1 MNYLNPIF
9 TEKRECQDCYKC
21 VRNCPV
27 KAIKVEGGYASVVP
41 ELCIVCG
48 HCVEV
53 CPNGAKKVRDDLASA
68 RQLLTQR
75 KSVYVSLAPSYI
87 ADFPGAAPA
96 QMIGALKRLGFA
108 GVSETALGAQ
118 QVSAQ
123 AAALL
128 KKHPDRVLASSAC
141 PTVVA
146 YLQKHHA
153 NGAALLTGLMSP
165 LLTHCRMLRQA
176 FGTDIGVVFI
186 GPCIAKKLE
195 AAQHPELL
203 DVVLTFED
211 LRRWLDLEKLALERL
226 PADAPENFVPERS
239 AEGAWYPVDG
249 GMIAGMKS
257 ACAVNDC
264 SLMAFSGL
272 GAIKKALD
280 GIEDLK
286 PEEGLFLELLAC
298 EGGCVNGPKVKC
310 RGATVAKRQRVLR
323 SVGHAGASLPR
334 QPTMETPA
342 DFNVAPPPHV
352 SVPDSQVREA
362 LRSVGKLSADDE
374 MNCGGCGYDSCRE
387 FGIALI
393 RQKAER
399 AMCVTYMRQ
408 LAFKKANA
416 LIQKMPS
423 AVVIVNEA
431 MRIIEFNGAFVKM
444 FAAGKSEHGAGIV
457 APVSIE
463 GIALAEVMPFAS
475 LFHSVL
481 KSGEDI
487 LDRDLRFQ
495 STILHATIF
504 SIEKNCLVGGILQDI
519 TKPAV
524 RKEQVIRKAREVI
537 QKQLAITQQIAYLL
551 GENAAEA
558 EITLNSIID
567 SFSPPKPDELKESND
582 WRKLY
587 RR

>member
-53 CPNGAKKVRDDLASA
+53 CPNGAKKVRDDLANA
-68 RQLLTQR
+68 RQLLTLK
-75 KSVYVSLAPSYI
+75 KSVFVSLAPSFVTE
-87 ADFPGAAPA
+87 FPGVKPA
-96 QMIGALKRLGFA
+96 QMIGALKKLGFA

-128 KKHPDRVLASSAC
+128 QKNPERVLVSSAC
-141 PTVVA
+141 PTVVC
-146 YLQKHHA
+146 YLQKQRPG
-153 NGAALLTGLMSP
+153 GAALLTGLLSP
-165 LLTHCRMLRQA
+165 LLTHCKMLRQT
-176 FGTDIGVVFI
+176 FGAEIGIVFI

-211 LRRWLDLEKLALERL
+211 LRRWLEQEKIT
-226 PADAPENFVPERS
+226 PENFVETANDHFVPENS

-257 ACAVNDC
+257 TCAVNDC
-264 SLMAFSGL
+264 SLMAFSGI

-280 GIEDLK
+280 GIEEMK
-286 PEEGLFLELLAC
+286 PDNGLFLELLAC
-298 EGGCVNGPKVKC
+298 EGGCVNGPKVL
-310 RGATVAKRQRVLR
+310 RRDATVVKRHRVLR
-323 SVGHAGASLPR
+323 SVAAPQVPFPR
-334 QPTMETPA
+334 SPTMETPA
-342 DFNVAPPPHV
+342 NFNVAPV
-352 SVPDSQVREA
+352 VVIRYPDSQVREA
-362 LRSVGKLSADDE
+362 LRNVGKFSPQDE
-374 MNCGGCGYDSCRE
+374 LNCGGCGYDTCRE

-393 RQKAER
+393 GQKAER

-423 AVVIVNEA
+423 AVVIVNET
-431 MRIIEFNGAFVKM
+431 MRVIEFNAAFVNL
-444 FAAGKSEHGAGIV
+444 FAPDKTTNGNGA
-457 APVSIE
+457 VSIE

-475 LFHSVL
+475 LFHNVL

-495 STILHATIF
+495 NTILHATIF
-504 SIEKNCLVGGILQDI
+504 SIEKNCLVGGIIQDI

-537 QKQLAITQQIAYLL
+537 QKQIATTQQIAYLL
-551 GENAAEA
+551 GENAADA
-558 EITLNSIID
+558 EITLNSIIE
-567 SFSPPKPDELKESND
+567 SFSPPKPDEPKENND
-582 WRKLY
+582 RRKLY

>member
-1 MNYLNPIF
+1 VNFLNPIF

-21 VRNCPV
+21 VRTCPV

-53 CPNGAKKVRDDLASA
+53 CPNGAKKVRDDLAIA
-68 RQLLTQR
+68 RQLLTL
-75 KSVYVSLAPSYI
+75 KKAVFVSLAPSFVSE
-87 ADFPGAAPA
+87 FPGVKPA
-96 QMIGALKRLGFA
+96 QMIGALKKLGFT

-128 KKHPDRVLASSAC
+128 RKSPGRVLVSSAC
-141 PTVVA
+141 PTVVC
-146 YLQKHHA
+146 YLQKQRSG
-153 NGAALLTGLMSP
+153 GAELLAGLLSP
-165 LLTHCRMLRQA
+165 LLTHCKMLRQH
-176 FGTDIGVVFI
+176 FGADIGIVFI

-211 LRRWLDLEKLALERL
+211 LRRWLEQEKV
-226 PADAPENFVPERS
+226 APEDMLEAAEDHFVPDRA

-257 ACAVNDC
+257 VCAVNDS
-264 SLMAFSGL
+264 SLMAFSGI

-280 GIEDLK
+280 GIEEIK
-286 PEEGLFLELLAC
+286 PDNGLFLELLAC
-298 EGGCVNGPKVKC
+298 EGGCVNGPKTQR
-310 RGATVAKRQRVLR
+310 RGATVMKRHRVLQ
-323 SVGHAGASLPR
+323 SMGPPDVALPR
-334 QPTMETPA
+334 SPVVESPA
-342 DFNVAPPPHV
+342 DFSAAPV
-352 SVPDSQVREA
+352 EVIRYPDSQIREA
-362 LRSVGKLSADDE
+362 LRSVGKSSPEDE
-374 MNCGGCGYDSCRE
+374 LNCGGCGYDSCRE

-393 RQKAER
+393 GQKAER

-408 LAFKKANA
+408 LAHKKANA

-423 AVVIVNEA
+423 AVVIVNDA
-431 MRIIEFNGAFVKM
+431 MRIIEFNGAFLSLFAKDKPASDGGVVK
-444 FAAGKSEHGAGIV
+444 
-457 APVSIE
+457 IE
-463 GIALAEVMPFAS
+463 GVALAEIMPFAS
-475 LFHSVL
+475 LFHNVL
-481 KSGEDI
+481 KTGEDI

-495 STILHATIF
+495 NIILHATIF
-504 SIEKNCLVGGILQDI
+504 SIEKHCLVGGILQDI

-537 QKQLAITQQIAYLL
+537 QKQLATTQQIASLL
-551 GENAAEA
+551 GENAAES
-558 EITLNSIID
+558 EITLNSIIE
-567 SFSPPKPDELKESND
+567 SFSPPKPDEVKEGND
-582 WRKLY
+582 WRTLY

>member
-48 HCVEV
+48 YCVEV
-53 CPNGAKKVRDDLASA
+53 CPNGAKKVRDDLAHA
-68 RQLLTQR
+68 RQLLTLR
-75 KSVYVSLAPSYI
+75 KSVFVSLAPSVI
-87 ADFPGAAPA
+87 TEFPGVHSA
-96 QMIGALKRLGFA
+96 QMIGALRKLGFA

-123 AAALL
+123 AAMLL
-128 KKHPDRVLASSAC
+128 RESPGRVLASSAC

-146 YLQKHHA
+146 FLQRHRA
-153 NGAALLTGLMSP
+153 EDAQLLTGLLSP
-165 LLTHCRMLRQA
+165 LLTHCKMLRQA
-176 FGTDIGVVFI
+176 FGDEIGIVFI

-211 LRRWLDLEKLALERL
+211 LRRWLEEEKISPGSLVASS
-226 PADAPENFVPERS
+226 DDHFVPEKS

-257 ACAVNDC
+257 ACAVNDS
-264 SLMAFSGL
+264 SLMAFSGI
-272 GAIKKALD
+272 GAIKRALD
-280 GIEDLK
+280 GIQELK
-286 PEEGLFLELLAC
+286 PENGLFLELLAC
-298 EGGCVNGPKVKC
+298 EGGCVNGPKVHQ
-310 RGATVAKRQRVLR
+310 RGATVMKRHRVFC
-323 SVGHAGASLPR
+323 SVPTPQVPFPR
-334 QPTMETPA
+334 PPAITSPTTFIVSP
-342 DFNVAPPPHV
+342 V
-352 SVPDSQVREA
+352 SVVRFPDLQIREA
-362 LRSVGKLSADDE
+362 LRTVGKSSPDDE
-374 MNCGGCGYDSCRE
+374 LNCGGCGYDTCRE

-393 RQKAER
+393 TQKAER

-423 AVVIVNEA
+423 AVVIVNETL
-431 MRIIEFNGAFVKM
+431 RVIEFNMAFVNL
-444 FAAGKSEHGAGIV
+444 FAPEKATTSHSMA
-457 APVSIE
+457 SIE

-475 LFHSVL
+475 LFHNVL
-481 KSGEDI
+481 KTGEDI

-495 STILHATIF
+495 NTILHAAIF
-504 SIEKNCLVGGILQDI
+504 SIEKHSLVGGILQDI
-519 TKPAV
+519 TEPAV
-524 RKEQVIRKAREVI
+524 QREQIIRRARDVI
-537 QKQLAITQQIAYLL
+537 QKQLATTQQIAYLL
-551 GENAAEA
+551 GENAAES
-558 EITLNSIID
+558 EIALNSIIE
-567 SFSPPKPDELKESND
+567 SISPPKPEEPKESND

>member
-1 MNYLNPIF
+1 VNYLNPIF

-27 KAIKVEGGYASVVP
+27 KAIRIEGGYASVIP

-53 CPNGAKKVRDDLASA
+53 CPNGAKRVRDDLAAA
-68 RQLLTQR
+68 RQLLAR
-75 KSVYVSLAPSYI
+75 GKMVYVSLAPSFI
-87 ADFPGAAPA
+87 TDFPNVNPA
-96 QMIGALKRLGFA
+96 QMIGALKKLGFT

-128 KKHPDRVLASSAC
+128 RKNPERVLVSSAC

-146 YLQKHHA
+146 YLQKHRA
-153 NGAALLTGLMSP
+153 GGAALLTGLLSP
-165 LLTHCRMLRQA
+165 LLTHCKMLRQT
-176 FGTDIGVVFI
+176 FGAEIGIVFI
-186 GPCIAKKLE
+186 GPCIAKKIE

-211 LRRWLDLEKLALERL
+211 LRRWLEQEKI
-226 PADAPENFVPERS
+226 APDKMAATPEDHFLPERS

-264 SLMAFSGL
+264 SLMAFSGI

-280 GIEDLK
+280 GIEEMQPDS
-286 PEEGLFLELLAC
+286 GLFLELLAC
-298 EGGCVNGPKVKC
+298 EGGCVNGPKVQ
-310 RGATVAKRQRVLR
+310 RRDATVMKRHRVLR
-323 SVGHAGASLPR
+323 SVAAPQVLFPR
-334 QPTMETPA
+334 PATLETPA
-342 DFNVAPPPHV
+342 DFSVAPAAAV
-352 SVPDSQVREA
+352 RYPDSQIREA
-362 LRSVGKLSADDE
+362 LRNVGKFSPDDE
-374 MNCGGCGYDSCRE
+374 LNCGGCGYDSCRE
-387 FGIALI
+387 FGIALLG
-393 RQKAER
+393 QKAER

-408 LAFKKANA
+408 LAHKKANA

-423 AVVIVNEA
+423 AVVIVNDA
-431 MRIIEFNGAFVKM
+431 LRVIEFNAAFVNL
-444 FAAGKSEHGAGIV
+444 FAPEKTAGDDGA
-457 APVSIE
+457 VSIE

-475 LFHSVL
+475 LFHNVL
-481 KSGEDI
+481 KTGEDI

-495 STILHATIF
+495 NAILHATIF
-504 SIEKNCLVGGILQDI
+504 SIEKHSLVGGILQDI
-519 TKPAV
+519 TEPAV
-524 RKEQVIRKAREVI
+524 QKEQVIRRAREVI
-537 QKQLAITQQIAYLL
+537 QKQLATTQQIAYLL
-551 GENAAEA
+551 GENAAES
-558 EITLNSIID
+558 EITLNSIIE
-567 SFSPPKPDELKESND
+567 SFSPPKPDEPKENHD
-582 WRKLY
+582 WRKFY

>member
-1 MNYLNPIF
+1 MNQLAPIF
-9 TEKRECQDCYKC
+9 TERRECQDCYKC

-27 KAIKVEGGYASVVP
+27 KAIKVEGGYASVMA
-41 ELCIVCG
+41 ELCILCG
-48 HCVEV
+48 QCVEV
-53 CPNGAKKVRDDLASA
+53 CPNGAKRVRDDLAGT
-68 RQLLTQR
+68 RQLLAL
-75 KSVYVSLAPSYI
+75 KKAVFVSLAPSYVSE
-87 ADFPGAAPA
+87 FPGIQPA
-96 QMIGALKRLGFA
+96 QMIAALKKLGFA

-128 KKHPDRVLASSAC
+128 QKNPGRVFVSSAC
-141 PTVVA
+141 PTVVC
-146 YLQKHHA
+146 YLQMHRPG
-153 NGAALLTGLMSP
+153 GAALLTGLMSP
-165 LLTHCRMLRQA
+165 LLTHCQMLRQT
-176 FGTDIGVVFI
+176 FGADIGIVFI

-203 DVVLTFED
+203 DVALTFED
-211 LRRWLDLEKLALERL
+211 LRRWLEQEKI
-226 PADAPENFVPERS
+226 APEKMAETTADQFVPERS

-280 GIEDLK
+280 GV
-286 PEEGLFLELLAC
+286 EETNPNGGIFLELLAC
-298 EGGCVNGPKVKC
+298 EGGCVNGPKVRQ
-310 RGATVAKRQRVLR
+310 RGATVAKRQRILSHVR
-323 SVGHAGASLPR
+323 EPGAVLPR
-334 QPTMETPA
+334 RPLLETPA
-342 DFNVAPPPHV
+342 NFAAAPPV
-352 SVPDSQVREA
+352 DVKFPDSQIREA
-362 LRSVGKLSADDE
+362 LRSVGKLTADDE
-374 MNCGGCGYDSCRE
+374 LNCGGCGYDSCRE
-387 FGIALI
+387 FGRALLSG
-393 RQKAER
+393 KAER

-408 LAFKKANA
+408 LAHKKANA
-416 LIQKMPS
+416 LLQKMPS
-423 AVVIVNEA
+423 AVVIVNDA
-431 MRIIEFNGAFVKM
+431 LRIIEFNAAFAAM
-444 FAAGKSEHGAGIV
+444 FAKTPPGKTDGA
-457 APVSIE
+457 AALE
-463 GIALAEVMPFAS
+463 GIALAEVMPFAT

-495 STILHATIF
+495 NTILHATIF
-504 SIEKNCLVGGILQDI
+504 NIEKHSLVGGILQDI

-537 QKQLAITQQIAYLL
+537 QKQLATTQQIAYLL
-551 GENAAEA
+551 GENAADA
-558 EITLNSIID
+558 EIILNSIID
-567 SFSPPKPDELKESND
+567 SFSPPKPDDPKEAND